1 MKNNLILHPEEAK
14 RRERINLIYRLI
26 SDILDKGAPTKQ
38 TYEEWCR
45 LNQEDKEDEEPR
57 E

>member
-1 MKNNLILHPEEAK
+1 MKDNLLIHPEEAK

-38 TYEEWCR
+38 TYEEWCK
-45 LNQEDKEDEEPR
+45 LNTEDEENGEPK